1 VAKKFVVQKKTG
13 IDVKEYRCKPKNA
26 IAAVIGET
34 DLANGVIFRTD
45 DGKFVVVSEGAAA
58 VYDTYD
64 ELPANVKQQKAESEL
79 QTGQSMFDH

>member
-1 VAKKFVVQKKTG
+1 VAKKFVVQTKKG
-13 IDVKEYRCKPKNA
+13 IDVKEYRCKPRNA

-45 DGKFVVVSEGAAA
+45 DDKFVLVSEGAAA

-64 ELPANVKQQKAESEL
+64 ELPTNVKQQKAESEL
-79 QTGQSMFDH
+79 

>member
-13 IDVKEYRCKPKNA
+13 IDVKEYRCKPRNA

-34 DLANGVIFRTD
+34 DLANGVIFKTD

-64 ELPANVKQQKAESEL
+64 ELPASVKQQKTESEL
-79 QTGQSMFDH
+79 

>member
-1 VAKKFVVQKKTG
+1 VAKKFVVQKKAG

-26 IAAVIGET
+26 IAAVVGET

-45 DGKFVVVSEGAAA
+45 DDKFVVVSEGAAA

-64 ELPANVKQQKAESEL
+64 DLPSNVKQQKAESEI
-79 QTGQSMFDH
+79 

>member
-13 IDVKEYRCKPKNA
+13 IDVKEYRCKPRNA

-34 DLANGVIFRTD
+34 DLANGVIFKTD
-45 DGKFVVVSEGAAA
+45 DDKFVVVSEGAAA

-64 ELPANVKQQKAESEL
+64 ELPASVKQQKTESEL
-79 QTGQSMFDH
+79 

>member
-26 IAAVIGET
+26 IAAVVGET

-58 VYDTYD
+58 VYETYD
-64 ELPANVKQQKAESEL
+64 DLPSNVRQQKTESEI
-79 QTGQSMFDH
+79 

>member
-1 VAKKFVVQKKTG
+1 VAKKFVVQTKTG
-13 IDVKEYRCKPKNA
+13 IDVKEYRCKPRNA

-45 DGKFVVVSEGAAA
+45 DNKFVVVSEGAAG

-64 ELPANVKQQKAESEL
+64 DLPANVKQQKAESEL
-79 QTGQSMFDH
+79 

>member
-1 VAKKFVVQKKTG
+1 VAKKYVVQKKTG

-45 DGKFVVVSEGAAA
+45 DDKFVVVAEGAAA

-64 ELPANVKQQKAESEL
+64 DLPSNVKQQKAESEI
-79 QTGQSMFDH
+79 

>member
-13 IDVKEYRCKPKNA
+13 VDVKEYRCKPRNA
-26 IAAVIGET
+26 IAAVVGET

-45 DGKFVVVSEGAAA
+45 DGKFVLVSEGAAA

-64 ELPANVKQQKAESEL
+64 ELPSNVKQQKAESEL
-79 QTGQSMFDH
+79 